1 MPSAATGFV
10 LKLRAYLCAGFAFTC
25 AAMLFT
31 QTANA
36 QSMRRG
42 LNAPSP
48 TKRAR
53 IINPP
58 PERDIDVYLGKV
70 IRRDGNIIIV
80 NITTNFRSPDRK
92 VVFFGC
98 DATLKP
104 TSILKPTG
112 ITHLSCAAF
121 EIAEGDALVGDSVMA
136 KYFAPEKEEQK

>member
-1 MPSAATGFV
+1 MPSAATGFFS
-10 LKLRAYLCAGFAFTC
+10 KLRAYLCAGFVFAC
-25 AAMLFT
+25 AAMLFA

-58 PERDIDVYLGKV
+58 PERDIDVYLGKI

-80 NITTNFRSPDRK
+80 NITTNFR
-92 VVFFGC
+92 
-98 DATLKP
+98 

-121 EIAEGDALVGDSVMA
+121 EIAEGDALVGDFVMA